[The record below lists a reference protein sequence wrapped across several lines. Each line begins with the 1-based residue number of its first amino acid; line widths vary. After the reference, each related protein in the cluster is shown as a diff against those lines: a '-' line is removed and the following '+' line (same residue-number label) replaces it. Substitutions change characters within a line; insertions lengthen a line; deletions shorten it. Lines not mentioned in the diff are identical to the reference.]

1 MDFARMLE
9 AHLREGAA
17 PVSKQ
22 IKRRGAKNGGEAP
35 VVGWPHW
42 VWLSGPANRRES
54 WPRRTY

>member
-1 MDFARMLE
+1 MAGGLRVDFARMLE

-35 VVGWPHW
+35 VVG
-42 VWLSGPANRRES
+42 
-54 WPRRTY
+54 